1 MKIVV
6 AMDSFKGC
14 LSSPEAGQA
23 AREGILR
30 AGFGDEV
37 LVRPLADGGEG
48 TLETLAQGLGGRV
61 ETVRVCG
68 PLGSPVNA
76 RYAVLPGGTAVIET
90 AQAAGLPLVQPGARD
105 PLHATTFGVGEL
117 IRHAVRGGC
126 RRFLLGLGGSATNDG
141 GAGMLQA
148 LGFSL
153 LDESGRPVARGA
165 AGLRDLASLSAEGA
179 LPELRDCTFRAA
191 CDVTNPLCGPLGC
204 SAVFGP
210 QKGASPEQIRAW
222 DGWLARYA
230 ALACRAFPGADP
242 EAPGAGAAGGLGFAI
257 LAFLG
262 GSLEPGAP
270 LLLRETGMAD
280 ALRGAGLAITGEG
293 RFDGQTAM
301 GKAPAAFAS
310 LAESLSVPAV
320 ALAGSCAPDARPCG
334 GVRAFFPILREPCS
348 LETAM
353 RPDVAARSLAGAAEQ
368 VRRLW
373 HAACGR

>member
-1 MKIVV
+1 M
-6 AMDSFKGC
+6 
-14 LSSPEAGQA
+14 
-23 AREGILR
+23 
-30 AGFGDEV
+30 
-37 LVRPLADGGEG
+37 
-48 TLETLAQGLGGRV
+48 
-61 ETVRVCG
+61 
-68 PLGSPVNA
+68 
-76 RYAVLPGGTAVIET
+76 
-90 AQAAGLPLVQPGARD
+90 
-105 PLHATTFGVGEL
+105 
-117 IRHAVRGGC
+117 
-126 RRFLLGLGGSATNDG
+126 
-141 GAGMLQA
+141 
-148 LGFSL
+148 
-153 LDESGRPVARGA
+153 
-165 AGLRDLASLSAEGA
+165 
-179 LPELRDCTFRAA
+179 
-191 CDVTNPLCGPLGC
+191 TNPLCGPLGC

-310 LAESLSVPAV
+310 LAASLSVPAV